1 MAFADAVYL
10 TASAT
15 LFSFGQRRVT
25 SSSALGGAFA
35 PPALAESC
43 VGVGYPFYFKK
54 FFVRRVFLSGE
65 TVLFLVLGGQYKEL
79 IARRVREHG
88 VYSEIRSC
96 KMPVEEIRAMA
107 PKGIIFTGGPD
118 SVYRDD
124 SPTCDKAVLELGI
137 PVLGICYGMQLI
149 CHLCGGTV
157 EAGTKREYGVFPIT
171 LDTSLPLFS
180 GCTVPTDVLMS
191 HTDLVTALPEGF
203 RVAGHTDLTPVAAY
217 VNEERR
223 LYGVQFHPEVTNTVQ
238 GNLILKNFLFDICGC
253 AGDYSMESFLET
265 KIREIREQVG
275 SEKVLLGLS
284 GGVDSSVCAAL
295 LARAVPGQLTC
306 IYVDHGLMRQGETEE
321 IRSVFED
328 KALDFRCVDA
338 ADRFLAKLEGVTDPE
353 QKRKIIGRE
362 FALVF
367 EDEAKKLGKVGF
379 LAQGTIYPDV
389 VESGTGSAVIKSHH
403 NVGGLPKDLGFSGV
417 VEPLRYLFKDEVR
430 KLGLLLGLPESLV
443 NRQPF
448 PGPGLSVRVLGE
460 ITREKLAIL
469 RPADA
474 IVREEIGKCGCRAD
488 QYFAVLTGV
497 KSVGVMGD
505 GRTYDYTVAVRCVE
519 TSDFMT
525 CVFAPLPWDVL
536 RRISSRITNE
546 VRGINRVV
554 YDITS
559 KPPATIEWE

>member
-1 MAFADAVYL
+1 M
-10 TASAT
+10 T
-15 LFSFGQRRVT
+15 
-25 SSSALGGAFA
+25 
-35 PPALAESC
+35 
-43 VGVGYPFYFKK
+43 
-54 FFVRRVFLSGE
+54 GE
-65 TVLFLVLGGQYKEL
+65 TILILDFGGQYKEL

-223 LYGVQFHPEVTNTVQ
+223 LYGVQFHPEVTNTLQ

-321 IRSVFED
+321 IRSVFEN

-367 EDEAKKLGKVGF
+367 EGEAKKLGKVGF

-448 PGPGLSVRVLGE
+448 PGPGLRDHARKARHSPPGGRHRPRGDRQVRLP
-460 ITREKLAIL
+460 R
-469 RPADA
+469 RPVFCGAHR
-474 IVREEIGKCGCRAD
+474 REERRRHGRRTHVRLHRCGALRGDKRLYDLRVRAP
-488 QYFAVLTGV
+488 AVGCAAAHLLAHYERSARHQPRCLRHHLQAARDHRMGV
-497 KSVGVMGD
+497 
-505 GRTYDYTVAVRCVE
+505 TV
-519 TSDFMT
+519 S
-525 CVFAPLPWDVL
+525 P
-536 RRISSRITNE
+536 
-546 VRGINRVV
+546 
-554 YDITS
+554 
-559 KPPATIEWE
+559 

>member
-1 MAFADAVYL
+1 M
-10 TASAT
+10 T
-15 LFSFGQRRVT
+15 
-25 SSSALGGAFA
+25 
-35 PPALAESC
+35 
-43 VGVGYPFYFKK
+43 
-54 FFVRRVFLSGE
+54 GE
-65 TVLFLVLGGQYKEL
+65 TILILDFGGQYKEL

-191 HTDLVTALPEGF
+191 HTDLVTALPKGF

-217 VNEERR
+217 VNEDRR

-321 IRSVFED
+321 IRSVFEN

-353 QKRKIIGRE
+353 QKRKIIGRD
-362 FALVF
+362 FIRVF
-367 EDEAKKLGKVGF
+367 KREAEKLGKLDYF
-379 LAQGTIYPDV
+379 AQGTIYPDV
-389 VESGTGSAVIKSHH
+389 IESGQATGAAVIKSHH
-403 NVGGLPKDLGFSGV
+403 NVGGLPKELGFTELI
-417 VEPLRYLFKDEVR
+417 EPLRMLFKDEVR
-430 KLGLLLGLPESLV
+430 ALGETLGLPHDLV
-443 NRQPF
+443 WRQPF
-448 PGPGLSVRVLGE
+448 PGPGLAIRVIGAVD
-460 ITREKLAIL
+460 REKVEIVRASDAIL
-469 RPADA
+469 R
-474 IVREEIGKCGCRAD
+474 EEIKNAGLDAD
-488 QYFAVLTGV
+488 IHQYFTVLTGV
-497 KSVGVMGD
+497 RSVGVMGD
-505 GRTYDYTVAVRCVE
+505 ERTYDYTVALRAV
-519 TSDFMT
+519 TTDDFMT
-525 CVFAPLPWDVL
+525 ADWARIPYDVV
-536 RRISSRITNE
+536 RVISARIVNE
-546 VRGINRVV
+546 VPHVNRVV
-554 YDITS
+554 LDVTT
-559 KPPATIEWE
+559 KPPASIEWE

>member
-1 MAFADAVYL
+1 M
-10 TASAT
+10 T
-15 LFSFGQRRVT
+15 
-25 SSSALGGAFA
+25 
-35 PPALAESC
+35 
-43 VGVGYPFYFKK
+43 
-54 FFVRRVFLSGE
+54 GE
-65 TVLFLVLGGQYKEL
+65 TVLILDFGGQYKEL

-217 VNEERR
+217 VNEDRR

-253 AGDYSMESFLET
+253 AGNYSMESFLET